1 MELGG
6 EAGGATSPGASP
18 GGTPTTTTLILV
30 SALRNLET
38 VLGAGALS
46 EGSDAAAP
54 GD

>member
-1 MELGG
+1 MEVGG
-6 EAGGATSPGASP
+6 EAGGAKSPWASP
-18 GGTPTTTTLILV
+18 GGTPPPTLILA
-30 SALRNLET
+30 SGLWNLET

>member
-1 MELGG
+1 MWRWEGRL
-6 EAGGATSPGASP
+6 EAPQAHGLPQGAPP
-18 GGTPTTTTLILV
+18 PTLILA
-30 SALRNLET
+30 SGLWNLET